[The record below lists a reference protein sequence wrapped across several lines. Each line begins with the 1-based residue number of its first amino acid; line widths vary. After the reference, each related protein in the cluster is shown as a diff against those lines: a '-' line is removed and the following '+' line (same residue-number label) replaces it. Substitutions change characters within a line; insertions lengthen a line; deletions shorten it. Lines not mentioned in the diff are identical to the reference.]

1 MCRRARCSLNR
12 GITSLRVFDSL
23 SLLIQPCDPYYSTT
37 KIYKMNTLSLTEHYV
52 ELTATKS
59 MHLKCLYIH
68 CVPKTDIWLHLT
80 SEVDKCVGF
89 SCQIFSGFN
98 IPKALKSV
106 NLWQSYL
113 KKEKG
118 ASFLGT
124 QCTLKFALKL
134 ASVFHVRFN
143 RCLLNW
149 QCMSPAGCTVYH
161 RASARTPINTPP
173 GLKQNTSKIQ
183 SVALY
188 QSLRPNLP
196 VRPKLRPKFKVWS

>member
-1 MCRRARCSLNR
+1 MS
-12 GITSLRVFDSL
+12 V
-23 SLLIQPCDPYYSTT
+23 Y
-37 KIYKMNTLSLTEHYV
+37 TL
-52 ELTATKS
+52 
-59 MHLKCLYIH
+59 C
-68 CVPKTDIWLHLT
+68 PKKHSVYTDIWLHLT

-106 NLWQSYL
+106 NLSQSYL

-118 ASFLGT
+118 GSFLGT

-173 GLKQNTSKIQ
+173 GLKQNTKCSLVPKSTTKLTSKTKIKTK
-183 SVALY
+183 V
-188 QSLRPNLP
+188 QSLVLGIT
-196 VRPKLRPKFKVWS
+196 